1 MEETASPVFEQRRA
15 ADPSE
20 IDELGHV
27 SNIAYVRWIQD
38 VAKAHSAAV
47 GYSFEDYKRLGA
59 FFMVRR
65 HEVEYLRPA
74 YEGDEILLRTHVAT
88 WKGASSRRDT
98 LILRAADEQEL
109 VRAKTL
115 WAYVDAVTGRPRRLP
130 AEIYAAFRTD

>member
-1 MEETASPVFEQRRA
+1 VEEAASPLFEQRRT

-38 VAKAHSAAV
+38 VAMAHSASV
-47 GYSFEDYKRLGA
+47 GFAFEDYKRLGA

-74 YEGDEILLRTHVAT
+74 YEGDKILLRTHVAT

-98 LILRAADEQEL
+98 IILREADGQEL

-115 WAYVDAVTGRPRRLP
+115 WAYVDATTGRPRRLP
-130 AEIYAAFRTD
+130 AEIYAAFRQD